1 MVGQRD
7 LKLQEGC
14 HFHVRFQLRFHLRFW
29 LFFHLCFYLSFQLR
43 FHLGFHVSFQLCCHL
58 RFQLRFHVSFTYS
71 CPESYPCSMVGSQE
85 LATVTFTSMGH
96 SQTSSKTF
104 IELSLPLS
112 ISERALW
119 HFFIRPKWK
128 WFSQKPTFLP
138 KKLNK
143 EEFCCKM
150 LMETV
155 TYANPGREQ

>member
-14 HFHVRFQLRFHLRFW
+14 HFHVRFHMRFW

-104 IELSLPLS
+104 IELSLSLF
-112 ISERALW
+112 LNG
-119 HFFIRPKWK
+119 HFG
-128 WFSQKPTFLP
+128 TFLFAQ
-138 KKLNK
+138 N
-143 EEFCCKM
+143 ENDFRR
-150 LMETV
+150 
-155 TYANPGREQ
+155 NPLFYRRN